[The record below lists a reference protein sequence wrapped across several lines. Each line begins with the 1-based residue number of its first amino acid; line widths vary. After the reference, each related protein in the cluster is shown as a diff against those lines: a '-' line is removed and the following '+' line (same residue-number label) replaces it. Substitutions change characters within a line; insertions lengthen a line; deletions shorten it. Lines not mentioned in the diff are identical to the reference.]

1 MNAAAPLFHPVLFR
15 QLPSAVKEFLDTG
28 DPAAVS
34 VPVPVEGRADLVRS
48 VELASRVYTAV
59 RPPRPVDLGIVLGTE
74 QLPEGVTEL
83 ARPLA
88 REWVDE
94 EQLADLAAFH
104 RRHPGE
110 LLLLGCYDR
119 LNLDPV
125 RALLLATYRSRR
137 HRLTLLSGRD
147 AASLAWNIAK
157 QYARPA
163 TGIDAVGLFTDTDRP
178 PHLPGVR
185 VFDDRDF
192 ERADIQ
198 AEILG
203 TRWRRVAFQGHGKDD
218 SVNLGE
224 FTICGLNPAV
234 PARPGLLGPRCAYG
248 LPCYKPEDKLV
259 PLNRVEAVELVL
271 SACNSGPLADL
282 ALYDPKYQ
290 LLLNALDGPART
302 VVSAVSVHDS
312 DRPENVAWMRAALT
326 GADSVDVLNA
336 SLAGS
341 HPYPAFMRFGLPDAP
356 SQTLEQHSPEERASE
371 GDAPENHPLEQHT
384 SEQHISARQIPHPSD
399 HRPDPLVI
407 TVGRR
412 LTALLTSELLPHNHP
427 LRPRLT
433 KLARKVDLWVARP
446 THLADQSPDE
456 IRSSLTAD
464 LQSLDHVIAEQVA
477 ANPENEI
484 MNYPAHFGDRSSL
497 DRQVCEVTCHCGRPA
512 QEFTRRGLLPHILDT
527 TCAVCMRCGDVTFR
541 LPEAP
546 ALLAYA
552 ADEVEQG
559 GVLEVRAALTAAR
572 PGPVRLGL
580 FVPTYLREDATVEPA
595 TVRVRAAGQPEDVVF
610 RVRFAP
616 TTAPQAYYFTVFA
629 VQDLAVSTA
638 RRHFGVLPR
647 RT

>member
-1 MNAAAPLFHPVLFR
+1 MNSAVTGQRHAQPSATSESGLFR
-15 QLPSAVKEFLDTG
+15 PVDLDRF
-28 DPAAVS
+28 PAAVGEFLTAPGRTP
-34 VPVPVEGRADLVRS
+34 VPVPVEGRADLVRG
-48 VELASRVYTAV
+48 
-59 RPPRPVDLGIVLGTE
+59 VDLANRLYSALRVPAPLDLGVVLGAKE
-74 QLPEGVTEL
+74 LPEGVPEL

-88 REWVDE
+88 RRWLDE
-94 EQLADLAAFH
+94 EELDDAAGFH
-104 RRHPGE
+104 DRHPGT
-110 LLLLGCYDR
+110 LLVIGRYDR
-119 LNLDPV
+119 LNLSPV
-125 RALLLATYRSRR
+125 RALLLATYRGPERA
-137 HRLTLLSGRD
+137 LTLLSGRD
-147 AASLAWNIAK
+147 GASVAWNVAK

-163 TGIDAVGLFTDTDRP
+163 AGVDALGLFTDTDRP

-203 TRWRRVAFQGHGKDD
+203 TRWRRVVFQGHGKDD

-234 PARPGLLGPRCAYG
+234 PAAPGLLGPRCAYG

-259 PLNRVEAVELVL
+259 PLHHVEAVELVL

-312 DRPENVAWMRAALT
+312 DRPENVAWMHAALT
-326 GADSVDVLNA
+326 GADSVDTLNA

-341 HPYPAFMRFGLPDAP
+341 HPYPAFMRFGMPG
-356 SQTLEQHSPEERASE
+356 EPEGTPA
-371 GDAPENHPLEQHT
+371 APEP
-384 SEQHISARQIPHPSD
+384 AD
-399 HRPDPLVI
+399 HHPDPLVL

-412 LTALLTSELLPHNHP
+412 LTALLASELLPHNHT

-433 KLARKVDLWVARP
+433 KLARKVDLWIARP
-446 THLADQSPDE
+446 THLADQSPKE
-456 IRSSLTAD
+456 ILSSLEAD
-464 LQSLDHVIAEQVA
+464 LQSLDHTITEQVA
-477 ANPENEI
+477 ENPENEI

-497 DRQVCEVTCHCGRPA
+497 DPHLREVTCHCGRPA

-541 LPEAP
+541 VPDAP

-552 ADEVEQG
+552 DDEVEQG
-559 GVLEVRAALTAAR
+559 GVLEVRASLTVSR

-580 FVPTYLREDATVEPA
+580 FVPTYLREDVTVEPA
-595 TVRVRAAGQPEDVVF
+595 TAKVRGSAERPRDVSF
-610 RVRFAP
+610 RVRFAAG
-616 TTAPQAYYFTVFA
+616 TAPQAYYFTVFA

-638 RRHFGVLPR
+638 RRHFGVVPR
-647 RT
+647 RA

>member
-1 MNAAAPLFHPVLFR
+1 MNPAVTGQQHEQPPTAADTAPFRPVT
-15 QLPSAVKEFLDTG
+15 LDAF
-28 DPAAVS
+28 PAAVGEFLAAS
-34 VPVPVEGRADLVRS
+34 GTTPVPVPVEGRADLL
-48 VELASRVYTAV
+48 LALAAANKLYNATRTPQPLDVGV
-59 RPPRPVDLGIVLGTE
+59 VLGADE
-74 QLPEGVTEL
+74 LPDGVALL

-88 REWVDE
+88 RRWVAE
-94 EQLADLAAFH
+94 EKLGDGTGFH
-104 RRHPGE
+104 HRHPGT
-110 LLLLGCYDR
+110 LLVVGSYDR
-119 LNLDPV
+119 LNLSPV
-125 RALLLATYRSRR
+125 RALLLAG
-137 HRLTLLSGRD
+137 HRGRERALTLLSGRD
-147 AASLAWNIAK
+147 GISVAWHVAK
-157 QYARPA
+157 QYACP
-163 TGIDAVGLFTDTDRP
+163 DAGVEALGLFTDTDRP

-203 TRWRRVAFQGHGKDD
+203 TRWRSVVFQGHGKDD

-234 PARPGLLGPRCAYG
+234 PAVPGLLGPRCAYG

-259 PLNRVEAVELVL
+259 PLHRVEAVEVVL

-326 GADSVDVLNA
+326 GADSVDTLNA
-336 SLAGS
+336 SLTGS
-341 HPYPAFMRFGLPDAP
+341 HPYPAFMRFGMPGDPDRTPAAP
-356 SQTLEQHSPEERASE
+356 
-371 GDAPENHPLEQHT
+371 G
-384 SEQHISARQIPHPSD
+384 PSD
-399 HRPDPLVI
+399 HRPDPLVL
-407 TVGRR
+407 TTGRR
-412 LTALLTSELLPHNHP
+412 LTALLASGLLPERHP
-427 LRPRLT
+427 LRVRLT

-446 THLADQSPDE
+446 THQADQSPDE
-456 IRSSLTAD
+456 ITFSLTAD
-464 LQSLDHVIAEQVA
+464 LQSLDHAIAEQVSRH
-477 ANPENEI
+477 PEDEI

-497 DRQVCEVTCHCGRPA
+497 DPRVGQVTCHCGRPA

-541 LPEAP
+541 VPDAPE
-546 ALLAYA
+546 LLAFA

-559 GVLEVRAALTAAR
+559 GVLEVRASLTASR
-572 PGPVRLGL
+572 TGPVRLGL
-580 FVPTYLREDATVEPA
+580 FVPTYLREDTVAEPA
-595 TVRVRAAGQPEDVVF
+595 TVKVKGTGGHPQDVHF
-610 RVRFAP
+610 QVRFAAA
-616 TTAPQAYYFTVFA
+616 TAPQAYYFTVFA

-638 RRHFGVLPR
+638 RRHFGVVPR

>member
-1 MNAAAPLFHPVLFR
+1 MNAAAPLFRPVTFG
-15 QLPSAVKEFLDTG
+15 QLPSAVKEFLETDE
-28 DPAAVS
+28 PVP

-48 VELASRVYTAV
+48 VELASGLYTGV
-59 RPPRPVDLGIVLGTE
+59 RRPNPLDLGVVLGAE
-74 QLPEGVTEL
+74 RLPEGVTEL

-88 REWVDE
+88 REWVAE
-94 EQLADLAAFH
+94 EQLADIAAFH
-104 RRHPGE
+104 RRYPGR
-110 LLLLGCYDR
+110 LLLVGCYDR

-125 RALLLATYRSRR
+125 RALLLATYRSDR
-137 HRLTLLSGRD
+137 HGLTLLSGRD

-163 TGIDAVGLFTDTDRP
+163 SGVDALGLFTDTDRP

-192 ERADIQ
+192 ERVDIRG
-198 AEILG
+198 EILG
-203 TRWRRVAFQGHGKDD
+203 THWRRVAFQGHGKDD
-218 SVNLGE
+218 SVNLGD
-224 FTICGLNPAV
+224 FTICGLNRSVA
-234 PARPGLLGPRCAYG
+234 ARPGLLGPRCAYG

-259 PLNRVEAVELVL
+259 PLSRVAAVELVL

-326 GADSVDVLNA
+326 GADSVDTLNA

-341 HPYPAFMRFGLPDAP
+341 HPYPAFMRFGLPD
-356 SQTLEQHSPEERASE
+356 SPQRTGLPDTA
-371 GDAPENHPLEQHT
+371 QHT
-384 SEQHISARQIPHPSD
+384 PQPSE

-412 LTALLTSELLPHNHP
+412 LTALLGSDLLPHNHSQ
-427 LRPRLT
+427 RPRLT
-433 KLARKVDLWVARP
+433 KLARKVDLWVSRP
-446 THLADQSPDE
+446 THLADQSPEE

-464 LQSLDHVIAEQVA
+464 LQSLDHAIAEQVA
-477 ANPENEI
+477 ANPETEL
-484 MNYPAHFGDRSSL
+484 MNYPAHFGDRSRL
-497 DRQVCEVTCHCGRPA
+497 DPEVREVTCHCGRPA

-546 ALLAYA
+546 ALLAHS
-552 ADEVEQG
+552 ADEVAQG
-559 GVLEVRAALTAAR
+559 GVLEVRASLTAAR

-580 FVPTYLREDATVEPA
+580 FVPTYLREDTNVEPA
-595 TVRVRAAGQPEDVVF
+595 ITKVRAVEHRQVDVAF
-610 RVRFAP
+610 RLRFASA
-616 TTAPQAYYFTVFA
+616 TAPQAYYFTVFA

-647 RT
+647 PS